1 MKRASFFFAFCLAV
15 APAAQADI
23 AVLANGT
30 TFKVTGTREDGETV
44 WLALKDGG
52 EVGVPAAFLRGL
64 VPDEVIEEVEAA
76 AAYASDLERL
86 AAETAEKHGLD
97 PKLVMA
103 VIAVESGFQ
112 PRAVSP
118 KGAQGLMQLM
128 PATAR
133 ELGVKDAFDPAENVD
148 GGTRYLRGL
157 ITRYGGNLAK
167 ALAAYN
173 AGLGAV
179 DRHRGIPPFRETRQY
194 VENILARVAEKPAR
208 GQRE

>member
-1 MKRASFFFAFCLAV
+1 MKRTSLFFACCLA
-15 APAAQADI
+15 ASTAGADI
-23 AVLANGT
+23 AVLANGK

-76 AAYASDLERL
+76 AVWATDLERL
-86 AAETAEKHGLD
+86 AAETAQKHGLD

-103 VIAVESGFQ
+103 VIAVESGFE

-128 PATAR
+128 PGTAR
-133 ELGVKDAFDPAENVD
+133 ELGVKNPFDPAENVD

-157 ITRYGGNLAK
+157 IERYGGNLAK

-194 VENILARVAEKPAR
+194 VENILSRYEGKAEQ
-208 GQRE
+208 GQVR